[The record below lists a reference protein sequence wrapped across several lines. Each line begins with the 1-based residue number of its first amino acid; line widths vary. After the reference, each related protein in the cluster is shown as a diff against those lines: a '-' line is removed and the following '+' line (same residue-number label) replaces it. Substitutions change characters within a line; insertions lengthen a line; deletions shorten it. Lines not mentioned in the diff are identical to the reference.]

1 MNLRPSTEV
10 ASGRIDASRLRR
22 TSRKLSSCE
31 PSPDSTPAAG
41 LIADFGSASMPDKV
55 NSCNPPN
62 GAAIPGRVA
71 RPVHAASIQRA
82 WAHHEPPHP
91 VRTRGISKGTRVNKP
106 RRVMTSHPFEGDNG
120 RSVRTPR
127 DDREVERN
135 DPK

>member
-22 TSRKLSSCE
+22 TSRKVSSCE
-31 PSPDSTPAAG
+31 PSPDSPLAAG
-41 LIADFGSASMPDKV
+41 LVADFGSASMPDKV
-55 NSCNPPN
+55 TSCNPPN
-62 GAAIPGRVA
+62 GAPISGRVA

-82 WAHHEPPHP
+82 WAHDEPPHP
-91 VRTRGISKGTRVNKP
+91 VRTRGKSEGTRVNRP
-106 RRVMTSHPFEGDNG
+106 RRVMTSHPLEGDNG

-127 DDREVERN
+127 DEREVEGN